1 MSALEIRAG
10 LDADVFQRRYEHL
23 RLAEEAE
30 VLCTPFL
37 SGQVSVEK
45 EECLQ
50 PVRLRLDV
58 PEGSQ
63 DDGGPVNIFVYCN
76 TYGTLWRVQDLMKY
90 CSPLAK

>member
-10 LDADVFQRRYEHL
+10 LDADVLQRRNEHL

-30 VLCTPFL
+30 VLSTPL

-50 PVRLRLDV
+50 SVCFRLDV

-63 DDGGPVNIFVYCN
+63 DDGGPMN
-76 TYGTLWRVQDLMKY
+76 KY
-90 CSPLAK
+90 LFFLIIAI